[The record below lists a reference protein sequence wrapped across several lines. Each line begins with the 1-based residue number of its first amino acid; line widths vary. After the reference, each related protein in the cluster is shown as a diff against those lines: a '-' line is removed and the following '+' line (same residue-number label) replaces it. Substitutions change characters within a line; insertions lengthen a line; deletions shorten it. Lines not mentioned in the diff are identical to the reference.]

1 MEQSGRDGFKDDTV
15 FDDNSSLSDLDATDM
30 SGVLPPNSSTFEEFN
45 ALFDNVALV
54 FNGSEIQETPAFKT
68 TYNCQLY
75 RFIMSVGLT
84 GSLCVFG
91 ILGNILTLLVFSK
104 FNRNSSDKKSRS
116 SAPLLLSGLAISDF
130 SLLFTLF
137 IVKSIPSFVSFTKI
151 YPNFFV
157 TYFFAFLMVYGWP
170 CVGISQSINS
180 WITVLVA
187 MHRFIAI
194 LLPHKAAVH
203 CTYKKARIHLIA
215 VCIIVAMY
223 ELPTFFNNKISKY
236 VNSDNKTIFF
246 PTYAKFNVNHWYKLI
261 YKTTL
266 YYIINYLIPWV
277 ILAIVTVFLVR
288 AVKQAQKFRS
298 QMGTN
303 SDNLDNTEDITRS
316 LIAVVITSLVC
327 RPWEPMRRVIEA
339 IVGSKPGCGH
349 YYYYY
354 EEFPSLTAA
363 LNSSANFVLYCLF
376 AKRFPETLREM
387 LRIGRSSQ
395 SDAEM
400 SASTV
405 VSDVATEPKIK

>member
-1 MEQSGRDGFKDDTV
+1 MEQAGRDGFKNITLPDDS
-15 FDDNSSLSDLDATDM
+15 SSLPDMDATERAGIL
-30 SGVLPPNSSTFEEFN
+30 STNSSTFEEFN
-45 ALFDNVALV
+45 DSFDNVGEM
-54 FNGSEIQETPAFKT
+54 FNNTQMQEIPPSQT
-68 TYNCQLY
+68 TYHCQLY

-84 GSLCVFG
+84 GSLCLFG
-91 ILGNILTLLVFSK
+91 IVGNILTILVFNK
-104 FNRNSSDKKSRS
+104 FNKNSSDKKSRS
-116 SAPLLLSGLAISDF
+116 SAPLLLSGLAISDL

-151 YPNFFV
+151 FPNFFV
-157 TYFFAFLMVYGWP
+157 TYIFVFLMVYGWP
-170 CVGISQSINS
+170 CVGVSQSINS

-194 LLPHKAAVH
+194 ILPHKAAIH
-203 CTYKKARIHLIA
+203 CTYKKARIHLI
-215 VCIIVAMY
+215 VVSIIVTMY
-223 ELPTFFNNKISKY
+223 EMPTFFNNKISKY
-236 VNSDNKTIFF
+236 VDSDNKTIYF
-246 PTYAKFNVNHWYKLI
+246 PTYAQFNVNYWYKLI

-266 YYIINYLIPWV
+266 YYIINYLIPWM
-277 ILAIVTVFLVR
+277 ILATVTVYLVR

-298 QMGTN
+298 QMGTA
-303 SDNLDNTEDITRS
+303 SDHQDNTDDITMS

-327 RPWEPMRRVIEA
+327 RPWEPIRRVIEA
-339 IVGSKPGCGH
+339 IVGRKPGCGH

-387 LRIGRSSQ
+387 FRVGRPSQ

-405 VSDVATEPKIK
+405 VSDMTTEPRNK